1 MQSIEQRVRK
11 FLRETYPLANESE
24 LTSEQSLLDS
34 GVLDSIGV
42 LNLMTWLER
51 EFDIYVEDHEVIPE
65 NIDGIGLLV
74 RYVESKRAEAG
85 LTG

>member
-11 FLRETYPLANESE
+11 FLRETFPVANETE
-24 LTSEQSLLDS
+24 LTAEQSLLES

-51 EFDIYVEDHEVIPE
+51 EFAIYVEDHEVVPE
-65 NIDGIGLLV
+65 NIDGIGALV

-85 LTG
+85 LTE